1 MDEVLWALLT
11 GAPAVF
17 SAAGDRIY
25 WGLAPQGAQLPYI
38 VLTRISGFDDPHLTG
53 TDGLWRYRVQV
64 DCYGSD
70 RPSVVPL
77 QLAVVALLNGY
88 STFTG
93 SGITGCF
100 IDSIRDDIEDAAS
113 GQVFRISSDFNIT
126 WRA

>member
-1 MDEVLWALLT
+1 MDEALWTLLT
-11 GAPAVF
+11 GAPAVIA
-17 SAAGDRIY
+17 AAGGRIY

-38 VLTRISGFDDPHLTG
+38 VLTRISGFDEPHLTG

-70 RPSVVPL
+70 RPSAVTL
-77 QLAVVALLNGY
+77 HRAVVALLNGY

-100 IDSIRDDIEDAAS
+100 IDSTRDYTEDAAS
-113 GQVFRISSDFNIT
+113 GQVSRISSDFNIT